1 MKANLGDSSL
11 HTLQP
16 DDSNARGRGIFT
28 VNFRLLSLSGA
39 FAVPVRAVT
48 LPVLWY
54 RHLPFGS
61 RARLPGKELAGLTE
75 PTWRANTPMLT
86 GRACGVYLVFC
97 LEPLWAIHQEKACP
111 HALQLCCCKNRLQ
124 HRCKPAITNRVKH
137 FTPKA
142 ETVNLALPPVSG
154 KVGKIITLH
163 PCGFTGFY

>member
-75 PTWRANTPMLT
+75 PTWRPNTPMLT

-111 HALQLCCCKNRLQ
+111 HAKSRSNYVAVRIGYSTD
-124 HRCKPAITNRVKH
+124 A
-137 FTPKA
+137 
-142 ETVNLALPPVSG
+142 NLPSQIG
-154 KVGKIITLH
+154 
-163 PCGFTGFY
+163 